1 MPEGFPG
8 HNLVAEPLHK
18 VRSVHEHTER
28 QDDQELTA
36 IISCKSQFEYVLMT
50 FTATSRPQCSHFHT
64 SAKPLLC
71 NVTLVRSQQT
81 GTFKALGRSAWRP
94 HILYDDLRHFF
105 WVDGK

>member
-36 IISCKSQFEYVLMT
+36 IISCISLFEYVLMT
-50 FTATSRPQCSHFHT
+50 FTATSRPQCSHSTHPQNHSCATRRWFGHNKQGPSRPSEGVRGGHT
-64 SAKPLLC
+64 SC
-71 NVTLVRSQQT
+71 MT
-81 GTFKALGRSAWRP
+81 
-94 HILYDDLRHFF
+94 I
-105 WVDGK
+105 